1 MLAFALAS
9 VALMAIPG
17 PDMALIMRNAVVHG
31 RRTGLATLA
40 GGLAG
45 ISVHA
50 TASVIGLSALLAASA
65 TAFAVVKL
73 VGAVYLT
80 FLGVRALRR
89 SALGWRTPRPIRS
102 ERSPC
107 LIARRCAR
115 VG

>member
-1 MLAFALAS
+1 M
-9 VALMAIPG
+9 
-17 PDMALIMRNAVVHG
+17 
-31 RRTGLATLA
+31 
-40 GGLAG
+40 
-45 ISVHA
+45 
-50 TASVIGLSALLAASA
+50 IGLSALLAASA

-80 FLGVRALRR
+80 FLGVRALRHATAAPASR
-89 SALGWRTPRPIRS
+89 SRRPIRS